1 MARLATIFSTFA
13 MGGIHPKDSKDYT
26 KDLPIEVM
34 PTPKQVSIP
43 LNMQIMTPVAPMES
57 AVDKKDQLT
66 PGQLIG
72 KPVFPLGVNI
82 HSSVTGTVK
91 SVEPVSHHMLLRV
104 PGVIVDVDENAPA
117 KEWPARDWSSMSAA
131 DMLAQIKEAGVV
143 GMGGAGFPTHMKLS
157 PPPGMKVDTLLINA
171 AECEPYLTCD
181 YRLMLEEPKKLLAG
195 TKMMMRVLGVD
206 KAYIGIEDNK
216 PLAVQAL
223 EEAMAG
229 GEYDGI
235 GLSVLKVKYPQGS
248 EKQLIQAILN
258 RVVPDGGLP
267 AAVGVV
273 VQNVGTTVAVYDAVA
288 LGKPLYER
296 VLTVSGKGIKRP
308 ANLKVKLGTTIQQ
321 IVDYL
326 GGTTGNLAKVVL
338 GGPMM
343 GLNVSDLNIPVT
355 KTFSGILFLTED
367 EAALGEYGPCIRC
380 GRCISV
386 CPMGLNPME
395 AGLYTE
401 AEHYADALAHG
412 VRSCFECGS
421 CAYMCPARRPLVQF
435 MKLAKLKNP
444 IKK

>member
-1 MARLATIFSTFA
+1 MARLATIISTFA
-13 MGGIHPKDSKDYT
+13 MGGIHPPDSKEYT

-43 LNMQIMTPVAPMES
+43 LNMQIMTPVAPME
-57 AVDKKDQLT
+57 AVVDKKDVLT

-82 HSSVTGTVK
+82 HSSVSGTVK
-91 SVEPVSHHMLLRV
+91 AVETISHHMLLRV
-104 PGVIVDVDENAPA
+104 PGVVVDVDESAPE
-117 KEWPARDWSSMSAA
+117 KEWQLRDWSGLSGAE
-131 DMLAQIKEAGVV
+131 MLAQIKETGLV

-157 PPPGMKVDTLLINA
+157 PPPGMTVDTLLINA

-181 YRLMLEEPKKLLAG
+181 YRLMLEEPAKLLDG
-195 TKMMMRVLGVD
+195 TKMMMKVLGVE

-223 EEAMAG
+223 EAAMTEAH
-229 GEYDGI
+229 DGI
-235 GLSVLKVKYPQGS
+235 GLAVLKVKYPQGS

-267 AAVGVV
+267 AQVGVV
-273 VQNVGTTVAVYDAVA
+273 VQNVGTTLAVYDAIA
-288 LGKPLYER
+288 MGKPLYER

-308 ANLKVKLGTTIQQ
+308 ANLRVKLGTTIKD

-326 GGTTGNLAKVVL
+326 GGTTPDLAKVVL

-355 KTFSGILFLTED
+355 KTFSGILFLSKD
-367 EAALGEYGPCIRC
+367 EAALGDYGPCIRC
-380 GRCISV
+380 GRCVSV

-395 AGLYTE
+395 AGIYTE
-401 AEHYADALAHG
+401 AEHYADTLAHG

-421 CAYMCPARRPLVQF
+421 CAYMCPASRPLVQF

>member
-1 MARLATIFSTFA
+1 MAKLAKILSTFA
-13 MGGIHPKDSKDYT
+13 MGGIHPPDSKEFT

-34 PTPKQVSIP
+34 PTPKQLSIP
-43 LNMQIMTPVAPMES
+43 LNMQIMTPVAPME
-57 AVDKKDQLT
+57 ATVAAKETLT
-66 PGQLIG
+66 QGQLIG

-82 HSSVTGTVK
+82 HSSVNGTVK
-91 SVEPVSHHMLLRV
+91 SVDTVSHHMLLRV
-104 PGVIVDVDENAPA
+104 PGVVVEVDTEAA
-117 KEWPARDWSSMSAA
+117 EKQWPERDWHAMSGEQ
-131 DMLAQIKEAGVV
+131 MLAEIKEAGIV

-157 PPPGMKVDTLLINA
+157 PPPNMKVDTLLINA

-181 YRLMLEEPKKLLAG
+181 YRLMLEEPKKILEG
-195 TKMMMRVLGVD
+195 VKMMMKVLGVD

-216 PLAVQAL
+216 PLAVKAL
-223 EEAMAG
+223 EAAF
-229 GEYDGI
+229 DSSHDNI
-235 GLSVLKVKYPQGS
+235 GLAVLKVKYPQGS
-248 EKQLIQAILN
+248 EKQLIQAVLN

-273 VQNVGTTVAVYDAVA
+273 VQNVGTAIAVYEAVA

-308 ANLKVKLGTTIQQ
+308 ANLKVKLGTTVQQ
-321 IVDYL
+321 IADYL

-343 GLNVSDLNIPVT
+343 GLNISDMNVPVT

-367 EAALGEYGPCIRC
+367 ETAMGDYGPCIRC
-380 GRCISV
+380 GRCVSV

-395 AGLYTE
+395 AALYTE
-401 AEHYADALAHG
+401 AEHFADALAYG

-421 CAYMCPARRPLVQF
+421 CAYMCPAKRPLVQF

-444 IKK
+444 IKR